1 MSATRRLW
9 RGRIGVQHDFQHH
22 HPKFGRRQW
31 LVMDPQGMVYTGTVD
46 EMFRVLAQE
55 HPLFK
60 FPMKIDLGILK

>member
-1 MSATRRLW
+1 
-9 RGRIGVQHDFQHH
+9 
-22 HPKFGRRQW
+22 
-31 LVMDPQGMVYTGTVD
+31 MDPQGMVYTGTVD